1 MLAFISG
8 HFLHTVSRGETC
20 QHHLS
25 KRQKETKLII
35 KLTDLSVRSLPPGK
49 YFDLTTPAFGIRV
62 GKNRRTWI
70 VMRGADRQLIT
81 LGHYP
86 AVSLQTARSE
96 AKRLLATTQ
105 PDAARVSFEEAYAAF
120 KKTHIAAKKASTQKG
135 YTHILERHY
144 LPVLANKRMSAIT
157 THMLSAITDELVDTP
172 SELHHAQAVSR
183 TFFRWAKRRHYI
195 AINPLEGIQLAKP
208 KRRKRILTDDEL
220 RKVWFATFQ
229 MEGVFPEIVRLL
241 ILMGQR
247 RGETAALADAYYS
260 DNQQTVT
267 LPGELTKNHLEHT
280 FPVGPMACAI
290 LAKRIRQERR
300 GTLLFQAVGSDEP
313 FSGWSKSKKALD
325 KLAQIPHW
333 TLHDLRRTFRTNLG
347 RLKTRP
353 DIAERIVNHISSRT
367 EMEETYDLY
376 TYIPEMREAME
387 KWEAFLASVTSPI
400 AIAA

>member
-25 KRQKETKLII
+25 KRQKETKLKIR
-35 KLTDLSVRSLPPGK
+35 LTDLSVKSLPPGK

-86 AVSLQTARSE
+86 AVTLQNARSE
-96 AKRLLATTQ
+96 AKRLLANTQ
-105 PDAARVSFEEAYAAF
+105 PDSARVSFEEAYAAF
-120 KKTHIAAKKASTQKG
+120 KKTHIAAKKASTQRG

-157 THMLSAITDELVDTP
+157 THMLSTITDELVDTP

-195 AINPLEGIQLAKP
+195 AVNPLEGIQLAKP
-208 KRRKRILTDDEL
+208 KRRKRILTDEEL
-220 RKVWFATFQ
+220 VKVWTAAEQT
-229 MEGVFPEIVRLL
+229 EGHFGTIVKLL
-241 ILMGQR
+241 ILTGQR
-247 RGETAALADAYYS
+247 RGEVAALKGSYYS
-260 DNQQTVT
+260 HNQQTIC
-267 LPGELTKNHLEHT
+267 LPSELTKNNREHT
-280 FPVGPMACAI
+280 FPIGAFTA
-290 LAKRIRQERR
+290 
-300 GTLLFQAVGSDEP
+300 TLLPSLATRDITLMFPARGSTARP
-313 FSGWSKSKKALD
+313 FNGWSKSKAALD
-325 KLAQIPHW
+325 KLANIPHW

-347 RLKTRP
+347 RLKVRP
-353 DIAERIVNHISSRT
+353 DIAERLVNHVSART
-367 EMEETYDLY
+367 EVEEIYDLH
-376 TYIPEMREAME
+376 TYIPEMREAID
-387 KWEAFLASVTSPI
+387 KWEAFLLSITSPM